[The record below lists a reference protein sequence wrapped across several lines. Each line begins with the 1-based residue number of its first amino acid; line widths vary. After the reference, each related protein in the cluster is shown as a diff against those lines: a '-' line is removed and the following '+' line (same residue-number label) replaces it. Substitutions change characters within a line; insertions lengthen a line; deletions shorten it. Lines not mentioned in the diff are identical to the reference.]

1 MTDLKLNIKKVQ
13 AVPLDEYYTAYQLQ
27 QLINF
32 YKTITP
38 ENDKVGVS
46 FIKELEKHSE
56 SFIKKLEKDRET
68 QKKESKTMNKDELQT
83 LIQDLQNQL
92 EEAQEKLENLDK
104 YGRFKPKEGET
115 YYYVDSNSCI
125 SLTTFNSS
133 CVNDYNKY
141 KSYNCFETQEEAQ
154 KEANKILIRRKLED
168 IARRLNGNE
177 KINWNNCSQIK
188 YHIMYNFERACFDY
202 VINYKYIDEGTIYCL
217 NKNFL
222 NEAIKEIG
230 EQELK
235 DYIIGE

>member
-1 MTDLKLNIKKVQ
+1 MTDLKLNITKVQ
-13 AVPLDEYYTAYQLQ
+13 AAQLEEYCTAYKLQ

-38 ENDKVGVS
+38 KNDKVGVS

-68 QKKESKTMNKDELQT
+68 QKKEGKTMNKDELQT

-92 EEAQEKLENLDK
+92 QEAQEKLENLDK
-104 YGRFKPKEGET
+104 YERFKPKEGET
-115 YYYVDSNSCI
+115 YCYVDSNSCI
-125 SLTTFNSS
+125 SFTTFDSS
-133 CVNDYNKY
+133 CVSDYNKY

-168 IARRLNGNE
+168 IAKRLNGDKE
-177 KINWNNCSQIK
+177 IDW
-188 YHIMYNFERACFDY
+188 D
-202 VINYKYIDEGTIYCL
+202 NYIQNKFYIDFNKKQGLSVSKVLSWKSQGTVYCVYE
-217 NKNFL
+217 NFL
-222 NEAIKEIG
+222 DIAKEEIG

-235 DYIIGE
+235 DYIMGI